1 MAETITRQYR
11 EPFVEAA
18 GLAVTEEGKRL
29 LRQAIPTATYTGSQF
44 VAPQAALEQQ
54 ARTAASSLGALL
66 PQQPGESAE
75 AFQARQQT
83 YNQAVEAGTAGLIG
97 ADAYKQF
104 MSPYQQEVID
114 TSLAAM
120 EREQAKGIASLRQ
133 RAAQAGAFGGGREAA
148 ALGEYQAT
156 ADIARAAQEAQLR
169 QQGFQQA
176 QQQALAQLQAQQGL
190 GTYQSQLGSQQR
202 QVAQAELAAD
212 QEAAR
217 EAAFADYT
225 RLGLIGPQLS
235 SVIGGFPAATQ
246 VQSTPPPSATQQILG
261 LGIGAAG
268 LAGAIR
274 RI

>member
-1 MAETITRQYR
+1 MATTTTRQLR

-18 GLAVTEEGKRL
+18 GLAITEEGKGL
-29 LRQAIPTATYTGSQF
+29 LRQAIPTATYTGKQF
-44 VAPQAALEQQ
+44 VAPQSALEQQ
-54 ARTAASSLGALL
+54 AKQAA
-66 PQQPGESAE
+66 
-75 AFQARQQT
+75 
-83 YNQAVEAGTAGLIG
+83 AGLDTLVG
-97 ADAYKQF
+97 PDAYKQF

-156 ADIARAAQEAQLR
+156 ADIARAAEEARLR
-169 QQGFQQA
+169 QAGFQQA
-176 QQQALAQLQAQQGL
+176 QQQALNQLQAQQGL
-190 GTYQSQLGSQQR
+190 GTFQSQLGAQQR
-202 QVAQAELAAD
+202 QIAQAELAAD

-268 LAGAIR
+268 LAGALR

>member
-11 EPFVEAA
+11 EPFVETA
-18 GLAVTEEGKRL
+18 GLGVTEEGLRL
-29 LRQAIPTATYTGSQF
+29 LKQAIPTATYTGSQF

-54 ARTAASSLGALL
+54 AQQAA
-66 PQQPGESAE
+66 
-75 AFQARQQT
+75 
-83 YNQAVEAGTAGLIG
+83 AGLG
-97 ADAYKQF
+97 TLVGPDAYKQF

-148 ALGEYQAT
+148 AMGEFEAT
-156 ADIARAAQEAQLR
+156 SAAARAALESQLR
-169 QQGFQQA
+169 QQGFQDAVARRNQD
-176 QQQALAQLQAQQGL
+176 LANRQGL
-190 GTYQSQLGSQQR
+190 GTFQSQLGAQQR
-202 QVAQAELAAD
+202 QLEQAKLAAD

-217 EAAFADYT
+217 EAAFGDYT
-225 RLGLIGPQLS
+225 RLGLVGPQLA

-246 VQSTPPPSATQQILG
+246 VQSTPPPSTTQQLLG

-268 LAGAIR
+268 LGGAVKGLFS
-274 RI
+274 